1 MSSPLVDQ
9 ARTYLGVPFRHRGR
23 TVRGLDCAGL
33 VWRAYADLGCVLP
46 DVERYGREPHR
57 DGLMDAM
64 RAAFGAPVWEGR
76 SLIDRAVLRVGD
88 VVVLRF
94 EVHPHHI
101 AIVTDDRHHGL
112 GLIHAYSPP
121 GGGGRVLEHG
131 LDARWQSLIVAVFRK
146 VL

>member
-1 MSSPLVDQ
+1 MNAVVAQ

-23 TVRGLDCAGL
+23 TGRGLDCAGL

-64 RAAFGAPVWEGR
+64 RAAFGPPVWEGR
-76 SLIDRAVLRVGD
+76 SLANRSLLRVGD

-131 LDARWQSLIVAVFRK
+131 LDARWQSQIVAVFRK
-146 VL
+146 AL

>member
-1 MSSPLVDQ
+1 MTAIVEQ

-23 TVRGLDCAGL
+23 TPRGLDCAGL
-33 VWRAYADLGCVLP
+33 VVRSYADLGVVLP
-46 DVERYGREPHR
+46 DVACYGREPHR

-64 RAAFGAPVWEGR
+64 RAAFGVPVWEGR

-121 GGGGRVLEHG
+121 GGGGRVVEHG
-131 LDARWQSLIVAVFRK
+131 LDARWQSQILAVFRRA
-146 VL
+146 V

>member
-1 MSSPLVDQ
+1 MSAIVTQ
-9 ARTYLGVPFRHRGR
+9 ARSYLGTPFRHRGR
-23 TVRGLDCAGL
+23 DRRGLDCAGL
-33 VWRAYADLGCVLP
+33 VWRVYADLGHVLP
-46 DVERYGREPHR
+46 DVRRYGREPHR

-76 SLIDRAVLRVGD
+76 QLAARSVLAVGD

-94 EVHPHHI
+94 LVQPHHI

-112 GLIHAYSPP
+112 GLIHAFSPP

-131 LDARWQSLIVAVFRK
+131 LDERWQSQILAVFRRA
-146 VL
+146 V